1 VSLVA
6 FVWNEKS
13 FLLFCHLD
21 FVVLNL
27 ELEKKKKQCKRRS
40 QDIRFGWIKLKTKI

>member
-13 FLLFCHLD
+13 FASVLSFRFCR
-21 FVVLNL
+21 L
-27 ELEKKKKQCKRRS
+27 ELGTGKKKKQCKRRS

>member
-27 ELEKKKKQCKRRS
+27 ELEKIKKKTVQ
-40 QDIRFGWIKLKTKI
+40 KTEPGH

>member
-13 FLLFCHLD
+13 FASVLSFRFCR
-21 FVVLNL
+21 L
-27 ELEKKKKQCKRRS
+27 ELGTGKKKK
-40 QDIRFGWIKLKTKI
+40 KTVQKTEPGH

>member
-1 VSLVA
+1 MSLVA

-27 ELEKKKKQCKRRS
+27 ELEKKNSAKDGARTL
-40 QDIRFGWIKLKTKI
+40 DLDG

>member
-13 FLLFCHLD
+13 FASVLSFRFCR
-21 FVVLNL
+21 L
-27 ELEKKKKQCKRRS
+27 ELGTGKKKTVQ
-40 QDIRFGWIKLKTKI
+40 KTEPGH

>member
-13 FLLFCHLD
+13 FASVLSFRFCR
-21 FVVLNL
+21 L
-27 ELEKKKKQCKRRS
+27 ELGTGKKKKNSAKDGARTL
-40 QDIRFGWIKLKTKI
+40 DLDG

>member
-1 VSLVA
+1 MSLVA

-13 FLLFCHLD
+13 FASVLSFRFCR
-21 FVVLNL
+21 L
-27 ELEKKKKQCKRRS
+27 ELGTVKKKQCKRRS

>member
-27 ELEKKKKQCKRRS
+27 ELEK
-40 QDIRFGWIKLKTKI
+40 IKNKTVQKTEPGH